1 MPLSLRGGSSWPSIV
16 GVLLLSLRLLAP
28 TGVAS
33 AQGRR
38 QVPPGRL
45 TPPSTASNVPP
56 SSPDTHQPEGT
67 QPPTRTETNAEGA
80 KPDAPDQPRL
90 SVTQHTFS
98 LNGQPLSY
106 TATAGMMP
114 LKDADGKTTAE
125 IFYIA
130 YMKDGVNN
138 LAQRPVT
145 FSFNGGPGSASV
157 WMHLG
162 LLGPKRIKLQS
173 DGSVLP
179 PPYELVD
186 NEYSLLDQTD
196 LVFIDPVGTGYSRAT
211 KPEEASRFYGISEDV
226 RSVGEFIRL
235 YVTKNLRWVSPKFL
249 IGESYGTTRAA
260 ALSGELANRQHM
272 TLNGIML
279 LSTVLNFQTISGG
292 ENNDLPQTLYLPSF
306 TATAWYHHKLPPDL
320 QRLPL
325 SQVLPQ
331 AEAFAAGDYSHAL
344 LLGDSLPPAQHAAVL
359 RQMARFTGL
368 SETYL
373 DRADLRPTLSRFA
386 VELLRDRNLEVGRY
400 DSRSTGFVQDRL
412 TETTESDPS
421 FDGVAGVF
429 AATFN
434 NYVRADLKFSEDQ
447 PYEILASLRSWNW
460 GTDNG
465 FVNVADTLA
474 QSMTNNPFLKVH
486 VSCGYSDLATP
497 YFATR
502 YTFSHLRIAPEL
514 RKNLTI
520 DYYEAGHMMY
530 LNQPDLKKSKDDL
543 ARFIRSAYPH

>member
-1 MPLSLRGGSSWPSIV
+1 MIDVTFPDLGRTVAQKRRFWLPPVLFIAYTASAFGWGRAVGAQGLRRQSLPARATPLT
-16 GVLLLSLRLLAP
+16 AP
-28 TGVAS
+28 TATPTGE
-33 AQGRR
+33 AQANGK
-38 QVPPGRL
+38 P
-45 TPPSTASNVPP
+45 
-56 SSPDTHQPEGT
+56 
-67 QPPTRTETNAEGA
+67 NAEVPTD
-80 KPDAPDQPRL
+80 KPRL
-90 SVTQHTFS
+90 SVTKHTFT
-98 LNGQPLSY
+98 LNGQPLAY

-114 LKDADGKTTAE
+114 LKDAEGKTTAE

-130 YMKDGVNN
+130 YTKDGMGN

-145 FSFNGGPGSASV
+145 FSFNGGPGSSSV

-162 LLGPKRIKLQS
+162 LLGPKRIKLQP

-186 NEYSLLDQTD
+186 NEFSLLDETD
-196 LVFIDPVGTGYSRAT
+196 LVFIDPVGTGYSHAT

-272 TLNGIML
+272 SLNGIML
-279 LSTVLNFQTISGG
+279 LSSVLNFQTISGG
-292 ENNDLPQTLYLPSF
+292 ESNDLPQTLYLPSF
-306 TATAWYHHKLPPDL
+306 TAAAWYHRKLPPDL

-331 AEAFAAGDYSHAL
+331 AEAFATGDYSHAL
-344 LLGDSLPPAQHAAVL
+344 LLGDLLPSPQRAAVL

-368 SETYL
+368 AESYL

-400 DSRSTGFVQDRL
+400 DSRYTGYVQDRL

-421 FDGVAGVF
+421 FNGVASVF

-447 PYEILASLRSWNW
+447 PYEILASLRSWSW

-474 QSMTNNPFLKVH
+474 QSMTNNPFLRVH

-520 DYYEAGHMMY
+520 DYYDAGHMMY
-530 LNQPDLKKSKDDL
+530 LNQPDLKKSKADL
-543 ARFIRSAYPH
+543 AKFIRSASRGN